1 MILRTSKLGVNSETE
16 TETETETENLD
27 FSSTYS
33 DNLPKILA
41 QLGISLLAT
50 SYHSQRLIVVRSQVG
65 KLETKLKAFPRPM
78 GLYADDNRIT
88 LGTLN
93 QVIDFKKTKSGHRAI
108 IDGEFD
114 NYEAL
119 PSKLQDSELKELTQ
133 FRYELSEQVQSVKS
147 ADSLFVER
155 ASLST
160 GLINAHD
167 IAWGTEGLW
176 VVNSVFSCLCK
187 LSPDYSF
194 VAAWRPEF
202 ISELKPD
209 NRCHL
214 NGMAMLDGIPRYA
227 TAFSE
232 SDTAEGWRD
241 EIGSH
246 GVLIDV
252 VENKIVKAGISMPHS
267 PRCHLGKVYYCA
279 SGDGAIHVYDP
290 EADTTRVLAELP
302 GFTRGMTF
310 FGDLMIVG
318 TSTLRTSD
326 GKMNFTGNERLLGE
340 NQCGIWLLDINN
352 GKVISC
358 LTFSG
363 DVKQIYDIAIV
374 TSSTAPE
381 VLQSSDALSSFI
393 FEFCQE

>member
-1 MILRTSKLGVNSETE
+1 MILRTSKPGVNS
-16 TETETETENLD
+16 ETENLD

-50 SYHSQRLIVVRSQVG
+50 SYHSQRLIIVRSQVG

-93 QVIDFKKTKSGHRAI
+93 QVIDFQRTDKGRRDISR
-108 IDGEFD
+108 GEFD
-114 NYEAL
+114 SYEAL
-119 PSKLQDSELKELTQ
+119 PKKQQDNALGGIAEFREQWELQI
-133 FRYELSEQVQSVKS
+133 QSVKES
-147 ADSLFVER
+147 DSLFMER
-155 ASLST
+155 ATLST
-160 GLINAHD
+160 GMINIHD
-167 IAWGTEGLW
+167 IGWGNDGLW
-176 VVNSVFSCLCK
+176 VVNSMFSCLCK
-187 LSPDYSF
+187 LSPNHSF
-194 VAAWRPEF
+194 VAAWTPSF

-214 NGMAMLDGIPRYA
+214 NGMAMLDGAPRYA

-241 EIGSH
+241 ELGSH

-252 VENKIVKAGISMPHS
+252 VENKIVKSGISMPHS
-267 PRCHLGKVYYCA
+267 PRCHLDKVYYCA

-290 EADTTRVLAELP
+290 EVGTARVLAELP

-318 TSTLRTSD
+318 TSTLRASD
-326 GKMNFTGNERLLGE
+326 AEFNFKGNERLLE
-340 NQCGIWLLDINN
+340 ESQCGVWLLDINT
-352 GKVISC
+352 GKVISR

-374 TSSTAPE
+374 TNSTAPE

>member
-1 MILRTSKLGVNSETE
+1 MILSTSNPSGNCK
-16 TETETETENLD
+16 TENLD

-33 DNLPKILA
+33 DNLPEILS
-41 QLGISLLAT
+41 QLGFSLLAT
-50 SYHSQRLIVVRSQVG
+50 SYHSQRLIVVRPKSG

-78 GLYADDNRIT
+78 GLYADDNRVT
-88 LGTLN
+88 LSTLN
-93 QVIDFKKTKSGHRAI
+93 QVIDFKKSKNGHRAI
-108 IDGEFD
+108 VNGEFD

-119 PSKLQDSELKELTQ
+119 PSKLQDTELKELTQ
-133 FRYELSEQVQSVKS
+133 FRRELDEQVQSVKS

-160 GLINAHD
+160 GLINTHD
-167 IAWGTEGLW
+167 IAWGNEGLW

-194 VAAWRPEF
+194 ISAWKPSF

-214 NGMAMLDGIPRYA
+214 NGMAMLDGAPRYA
-227 TAFSE
+227 TAFSQ
-232 SDTAEGWRD
+232 SNTAEGWRD
-241 EIGSH
+241 ELGSN

-252 VENKIVKAGISMPHS
+252 LENKVIKSQISMPHS

-279 SGDGAIHVYDP
+279 SGDGAIHVYDTKTG
-290 EADTTRVLAELP
+290 TTRVLAELP

-310 FGDLMIVG
+310 FGDLMVVG

-326 GKMNFTGNERLLGE
+326 GKINFTGNERLLEE
-340 NQCGIWLLDINN
+340 NQCGIWLLDINT
-352 GKVISC
+352 GKVISS
-358 LTFSG
+358 LIFSG

-374 TSSTAPE
+374 TNSTAPE
-381 VLQSSDALSSFI
+381 MLKSSDALSSFI
-393 FEFCQE
+393 FEICQE